1 MKNCFQT
8 IVPYGIEN
16 IQKMPLIISI
26 VIIITILF

>member
-1 MKNCFQT
+1 MKNGFQT